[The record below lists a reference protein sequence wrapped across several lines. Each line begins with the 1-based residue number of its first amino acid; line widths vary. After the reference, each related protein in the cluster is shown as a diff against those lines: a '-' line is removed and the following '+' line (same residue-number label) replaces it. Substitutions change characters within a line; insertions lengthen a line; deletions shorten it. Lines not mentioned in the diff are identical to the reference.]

1 MNAEINIDIASSV
14 LSKLKLKPESY
25 NNPAMEW
32 HIEVHPADDGF
43 IVLGFPARPE
53 ADNFCSIVEEAI
65 RTALVWA
72 TEPSPGSRMQ

>member
-1 MNAEINIDIASSV
+1 MNSEVSTDMVGSVFAE
-14 LSKLKLKPESY
+14 LQPKPKC

-32 HIEVHPADDGF
+32 LIEVHPADDGF
-43 IVLGFPARPE
+43 IVLGFPAKPE
-53 ADNFCSIVEEAI
+53 AENFCSIVEEAI